1 MNGAPENY
9 ERQGWYQIAFKKTEP
24 AVNGQQ
30 LDGLHLLFRLHCFLH
45 LFPFFVFSFVCL
57 NFAYPNS
64 HPNVTG
70 SKFHCRDIPD
80 DITRFQ
86 RIYLLIIIS
95 HLHWCVIFSQLSVCS
110 ITITLFWK
118 KLERKISIIYD
129 IYFEWFRIKLL
140 CHTLDIYSQGGQ

>member
-1 MNGAPENY
+1 MLGLTTGSPNSDCSLMNGAPENY

-30 LDGLHLLFRLHCFLH
+30 LDGLHFLFRLHCFLY

-57 NFAYPNS
+57 NFAYPYS

-95 HLHWCVIFSQLSVCS
+95 
-110 ITITLFWK
+110 
-118 KLERKISIIYD
+118 IIYD
-129 IYFEWFRIKLL
+129 IYFEWFRIKLS
-140 CHTLDIYSQGGQ
+140 CHTLDICSQGGQ